1 MNKFQKSSISILLI
15 LSFIFSNLMPLW
27 ADNAKKINTKESPAQ
42 ADNVKKI
49 GPKEFDEF
57 LKNCN
62 MEDRLQLGL
71 ALELISQ
78 KEFENKENWKDIET
92 KCSLEEIKVRLNNN
106 SYHTFNLAHYKDVEY
121 HEIVEWVANS
131 MGIET
136 SNKGTQTLEEEI
148 IKKAMEKVWD
158 SMTKDQ
164 RKQLLQN
171 IQNSTNTKIDDIDKI
186 IVQTGRNAIAILIGL
201 KAVFGFKFISLAMV
215 FFHGLGVIMGIT
227 FSFGFYTGLSK
238 VLATLTGPWGWGI
251 LIITTILSLG
261 QPNPNDVIKF
271 VITTYFIRMRHNGEK

>member
-92 KCSLEEIKVRLNNN
+92 KCSLEEIKVRLKIQKK
-106 SYHTFNLAHYKDVEY
+106 LAGC
-121 HEIVEWVANS
+121 S
-131 MGIET
+131 
-136 SNKGTQTLEEEI
+136 GTCL
-148 IKKAMEKVWD
+148 
-158 SMTKDQ
+158 
-164 RKQLLQN
+164 
-171 IQNSTNTKIDDIDKI
+171 
-186 IVQTGRNAIAILIGL
+186 
-201 KAVFGFKFISLAMV
+201 
-215 FFHGLGVIMGIT
+215 
-227 FSFGFYTGLSK
+227 
-238 VLATLTGPWGWGI
+238 
-251 LIITTILSLG
+251 
-261 QPNPNDVIKF
+261 
-271 VITTYFIRMRHNGEK
+271 